1 MRKLAI
7 AACFSLFIAVILGV
21 TGSKFVRAQPP
32 IKRVDLL
39 NADLGMEGKE
49 MHVWTADIP
58 AGAATGRHYHSTPR
72 FVVVLEGS
80 VVYEV
85 DGKSPQTFTAGQAY
99 QELPNDVHNFRNA
112 STTQPAKAI
121 GIQCAGKGE
130 PLQTNAR

>member
-1 MRKLAI
+1 MKQLAI
-7 AACFSLFIAVILGV
+7 TSVFLLMIGVTLGV
-21 TGSKFVRAQPP
+21 MGSKLVSAQQP

-39 NADLGMEGKE
+39 SADLGIDGKE
-49 MHVWTADIP
+49 MHIWTADIP
-58 AGAATGRHYHSTPR
+58 PGAATGRHFHSTPR

-80 VVYEV
+80 VVFEV

-99 QELPNDVHNFRNA
+99 QELPSEVHNFRNA

-121 GIQCAGKGE
+121 GIQYAGTGE